1 MNSQDILKLKAELK
15 SLMNRKKFL
24 LDQYAFAT
32 ESNESSSKEIESIQ
46 DSIKSVDA
54 DIRFVKQELSY
65 LLDNSIVHDIDDIR
79 KIYFGLFGNSVESA
93 SRWSDFYN
101 YFRNDES
108 LMDTVTSSYTRIKK
122 DEIRKYLERY
132 FG

>member
-24 LDQYAFAT
+24 LDQYAFAA
-32 ESNESSSKEIESIQ
+32 ESNESSPEEIESIQ

-54 DIRFVKQELSY
+54 DIHFVEQELSH

-101 YFRNDES
+101 SFRNDES
-108 LMDTVTSSYTRIKK
+108 LMNKVTSNYTRIKK
-122 DEIRKYLERY
+122 EEIRQYLRRY

>member
-1 MNSQDILKLKAELK
+1 MDSQDILKLKAELK

-32 ESNESSSKEIESIQ
+32 ESNESSPEEIEPIQ

-54 DIRFVKQELSY
+54 DIHFVKQELSY

-79 KIYFGLFGNSVESA
+79 KIYFGLFGNSVEA
-93 SRWSDFYN
+93 VSRWSDFYN
-101 YFRNDES
+101 SFRNDES
-108 LMDTVTSSYTRIKK
+108 LMDKVTSNYTRIKK
-122 DEIRKYLERY
+122 DEIRQYLRRY

>member
-32 ESNESSSKEIESIQ
+32 ESNESSSEEIESIQ
-46 DSIKSVDA
+46 DSIKSVNA
-54 DIRFVKQELSY
+54 DIRFVEQELSY

-79 KIYFGLFGNSVESA
+79 KIYFGLFGNSVESVN
-93 SRWSDFYN
+93 RWSNFYN
-101 YFRNDES
+101 SFRDDES
-108 LMDTVTSSYTRIKK
+108 LMDRITSNYTRIKK
-122 DEIRKYLERY
+122 DEIRQYLKRY
-132 FG
+132 FR